1 MNQNCAVKMAILK
14 FLIITRHTW
23 VLSFKLCYMK
33 MIVNMFWLLIKR
45 KPQNKEVEKTRRRKR
60 SSMFNK

>member
-1 MNQNCAVKMAILK
+1 MNQNCAVKMTILK
-14 FLIITRHTW
+14 FLIITKHTW
-23 VLSFKLCYMK
+23 VLSFKLHYMK